1 MDGFSK
7 RDFESKSSKIIKVI
21 IVIIIIII
29 SIFLLY
35 KIDIIQKL
43 KSFENKI
50 TTSDIKE
57 KEEVKE
63 EKENTNKLDKKEEKK
78 NTTSKETSKTKEKKI
93 EANKTTKTTSKE
105 TNKSSNQNTTNKKST
120 LTCTKKETTEDD
132 LDIDIK
138 FVFTFEND
146 KLLLSKHDETIV
158 SEDDQSLLIYFIAL
172 KELADEFNGNIRNGS
187 YTKVLTDDK
196 KITFNQVID
205 YKTIDTEFLKNQE
218 YIDLPFTKETT
229 KTEVLSYMKKEGCSC
244 K

>member
-7 RDFESKSSKIIKVI
+7 RDFESKSNKIIKAI

-50 TTSDIKE
+50 AVSDIEE

-63 EKENTNKLDKKEEKK
+63 NTNKTDKKEEKISD
-78 NTTSKETSKTKEKKI
+78 TSSKEASKTKEEKT
-93 EANKTTKTTSKE
+93 ETNETTKTASKE

-120 LTCTKKETTEDD
+120 LTCTKKEALEND
-132 LDIDIK
+132 LNIDIK

-146 KLLLSKHDETIV
+146 KLLFSKHDETIV
-158 SEDDQSLLIYFIAL
+158 SEDAQSLLAYFAAL
-172 KELADEFNGNIRNGS
+172 QELADEFNNNIGNGS

-205 YKTIDTEFLKNQE
+205 YKTVDTEFLKNQE
-218 YIDLPFTKETT
+218 YIELPFTKETT
-229 KTEVLSYMKKEGCSC
+229 KTEVLNYMKKEGCSC